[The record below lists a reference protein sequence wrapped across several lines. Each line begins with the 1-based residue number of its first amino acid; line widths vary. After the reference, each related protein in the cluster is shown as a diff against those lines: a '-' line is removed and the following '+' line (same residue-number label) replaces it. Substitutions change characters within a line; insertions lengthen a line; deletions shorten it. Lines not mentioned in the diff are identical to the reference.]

1 MELNFRSMLWACW
14 KSRDGQ
20 PQGTSHP
27 SFNYGAG
34 EAGAEIGALSQAG
47 ETAADSMSN
56 CPSVRRARE
65 QITTL
70 SNVITRFPF

>member
-34 EAGAEIGALSQAG
+34 EAGAETGALSQG
-47 ETAADSMSN
+47 GGDSCRLHVKLSFSEESQGADYH
-56 CPSVRRARE
+56 
-65 QITTL
+65 TK
-70 SNVITRFPF
+70 